1 MTENIHVPKE
11 KFLIDYF
18 EKKKSP
24 KEAEHEHKRF
34 DDILNK
40 IQLKVDKKDLESL
53 SSMQPAE
60 ADAKIDSLTPS
71 ETAAVVKET
80 VEKLRSENS

>member
-1 MTENIHVPKE
+1 MTDEIHVPKE

-18 EKKKSP
+18 EKKKTP
-24 KEAEHEHKRF
+24 AEAVHEHKRF

-40 IQLKVDKKDLESL
+40 IQLKVDKKDLENL
-53 SSMQPAE
+53 SKMGPMEAE
-60 ADAKIDSLTPS
+60 QKIDSLTPS
-71 ETAAVVKET
+71 ETASVVKET

>member
-1 MTENIHVPKE
+1 MADDIHVPKE

-18 EKKKSP
+18 EKKKTV

-40 IQLKVDKKDLESL
+40 IQLKVDKKDFESL
-53 SSMQPAE
+53 SKMPPDE
-60 ADAKIDSLTPS
+60 ADKKIDSLTPS
-71 ETAAVVKET
+71 ETASVIKET
-80 VEKLRSENS
+80 TDKLSSEKM